1 MKNINNI
8 LLLAAFAIL
17 SSVLSSCDKDP
28 YFIPGDYRYE
38 QRDLTYME
46 NFDGILVHWGD
57 NVTDEQKEAVREIAA
72 SMVRVDGGTFN
83 MGCDDEYANA
93 DEAPVHSVTLSD
105 YRIAKF
111 TITQKQWSTIMGYEL
126 NWNPSVGVGDDYPA
140 TLLSMQ
146 LVDEFI
152 NKLNALSDLH
162 FRKPTEA
169 EWEYAA
175 KGGKMT
181 HGYRFSGSD
190 NPDMV
195 AWHKGNAAAKIH
207 PVGMLPAN
215 ELGLYDMSGNV
226 WEWCEDQ
233 YAPYT
238 AANQTNPVVQEGEQ
252 RVVRGGSISYE
263 AVYSRTTQRY
273 PATHYVQSFNIGLRL
288 AMSCN

>member
-1 MKNINNI
+1 MKNINKI
-8 LLLAAFAIL
+8 LSFAAFVMLTVVCI
-17 SSVLSSCDKDP
+17 SCDKDP
-28 YFIPGDYRYE
+28 IFISGDYRYE

-126 NWNPSVGVGDDYPA
+126 NWNPAVGVGDDYPA

-175 KGGKMT
+175 KGGKLT
-181 HGYRFSGSD
+181 HGYRYSGSD
-190 NPDMV
+190 NPDAV
-195 AWHKGNAAAKIH
+195 AWHQGNADTKIH
-207 PVGMLPAN
+207 PVGMLKAN

-238 AANQTNPVVQEGEQ
+238 VANQTNPVVQEGEQ

-273 PATHYVQSFNIGLRL
+273 PASHYVQSFNIGLRL